1 MQGAVFTAPYLN
13 SFSERSVIM
22 NAFDIIIIG
31 GGPAGLTAAIYAAR
45 IGKKV
50 LVLERNVLGG
60 QITYAP
66 LVENYPGI
74 AHLNGSEFAA
84 VLEEQASSFGAIISY
99 EEAIQVISNN
109 DHVFT
114 VCTDCASYEANAVI
128 LAVGSAHKQLGLP
141 NEEALIGAGVSY
153 CSVCDGAFYADKEV
167 AVVGG
172 GNAAVQEAL
181 FLSTLCKKVHLIHR
195 RNQLRADSCTVE
207 RVLQNDKITL
217 HTPYVVDTLQEQ
229 EEQLTGLLLKNQE
242 NNSIQKLDVEGV
254 FIAIGQKP
262 DNAPFANLNICS
274 SQGYIQAEADTL
286 TSVPGLFAAGD
297 CRNKKIRQLTT
308 ACGDG
313 TIAAMA
319 ACKFL
324 EN

>member
-1 MQGAVFTAPYLN
+1 MFKILSKRRLNPTMTWLVIDAPLVAKKARPGQFIILRTDEYG
-13 SFSERSVIM
+13 ERIPLTM
-22 NAFDIIIIG
+22 
-31 GGPAGLTAAIYAAR
+31 AGHDAEKGTIDLIYAAVGR
-45 IGKKV
+45 TTM
-50 LVLERNVLGG
+50 LMD
-60 QITYAP
+60 Q
-66 LVENYPGI
+66 
-74 AHLNGSEFAA
+74 
-84 VLEEQASSFGAIISY
+84 LEEGDY
-99 EEAIQVISNN
+99 LLDV
-109 DHVFT
+109 
-114 VCTDCASYEANAVI
+114 
-128 LAVGSAHKQLGLP
+128 VGPLGKPTHMEGL
-141 NEEALIGAGVSY
+141 
-153 CSVCDGAFYADKEV
+153 KRV